1 MSVPFSKLPGRHE
14 RHLRRRLDPLFP
26 RPVLPPVDEALLEAQ
41 RLDHEELIAFVQ
53 DLREAVAGA
62 VRLQGNEASEVVL
75 GLKERLEQ
83 LYERAATVAE
93 DQSTNRAAIRKL
105 VEVIMRSVRHAA
117 GSDPLAQAELDQEEQ
132 ARVLHFAQLERPL
145 VADLLAPDSLVEPD
159 ELAPTLLCEPEA
171 GLAAALVLFDA
182 GQLAQLCIDGRALL
196 ESGDPDRARPDAWG
210 ALARMEAQLAE
221 LLADTPRN

>member
-1 MSVPFSKLPGRHE
+1 MPGRHE

-26 RPVLPPVDEALLEAQ
+26 RPVTPPVEEALLEAQ

-83 LYERAATVAE
+83 LYERAASLAE

-105 VEVIMRSVRHAA
+105 VEVIMRSVRRAA

-132 ARVLHFAQLERPL
+132 ARALHFAQLDHPL

-159 ELAPTLLCEPEA
+159 ELAPTLLSEPDA
-171 GLAAALVLFDA
+171 GLAAALMLFDA
-182 GQLAQLCIDGRALL
+182 SQLAQLCVDARALL
-196 ESGDPDRARPDAWG
+196 GARDSERARAEAWG
-210 ALARMEAQLAE
+210 ALARMEARLAE
-221 LLADTPRN
+221 LLASTPRN

>member
-1 MSVPFSKLPGRHE
+1 MPGRHE

-26 RPVLPPVDEALLEAQ
+26 RPVMPPVEEALLEAQ

-62 VRLQGNEASEVVL
+62 VRLQGNEPSEVVL

-93 DQSTNRAAIRKL
+93 DQSTNKAAIRKL

-117 GSDPLAQAELDQEEQ
+117 GTDPLAQAELDREEQ
-132 ARVLHFAQLERPL
+132 ARALHLEQLSYPL
-145 VADLLAPDSLVEPD
+145 VADLLAPDSLIEPD
-159 ELAPTLLCEPEA
+159 ELAATLLCEPEA
-171 GLAAALVLFDA
+171 GRNAAVALFDA
-182 GQLAQLCIDGRALL
+182 GQLAQLCVDARLLL
-196 ESGDPDRARPDAWG
+196 EAHDPDRTRPDAWD
-210 ALARMEAQLAE
+210 ALVGMEAQLAG

>member
-1 MSVPFSKLPGRHE
+1 M
-14 RHLRRRLDPLFP
+14 
-26 RPVLPPVDEALLEAQ
+26 DEALAEAQ

-53 DLREAVAGA
+53 DLREAVASA
-62 VRLQGNEASEVVL
+62 VRLQGNEASEVVF

-83 LYERAATVAE
+83 LYERAATLAE

-132 ARVLHFAQLERPL
+132 ARALHLAQLEQPL
-145 VADLLAPDSLVEPD
+145 VADLLAPDSLIEPD
-159 ELAPTLLCEPEA
+159 ELAATLLCEPEA
-171 GLAAALVLFDA
+171 ALAAALELFDA
-182 GQLAQLCIDGRALL
+182 GQLAQLCVDARVLL
-196 ESGDPDRARPDAWG
+196 EARDPDRARPDAWA

-221 LLADTPRN
+221 LLAGTPRN